1 MKTNFLARR
10 QAVLC
15 HCQSDSRWPVVSS
28 ASWQVRQELRLCWP
42 KQQGHRIT
50 LWEWCLR
57 LRKFPEF
64 FCTIFLK
71 RWIIDY
77 FSLYVTHQFL
87 RQCFIVSCRL
97 SIFLE
102 KKSCNINPFVPQP
115 MSYLW
120 RVKKIQNP
128 AFQSQKMILILQLIA
143 PTHFSGRNRLEF
155 AFSKFKGY
163 LKVYIAI
170 TYRVTTVISF
180 LECCI
185 ARQVTPAK
193 LGWQYRKLPNS
204 G

>member
-1 MKTNFLARR
+1 MVSEIA
-10 QAVLC
+10 QV
-15 HCQSDSRWPVVSS
+15 SR
-28 ASWQVRQELRLCWP
+28 
-42 KQQGHRIT
+42 
-50 LWEWCLR
+50 
-57 LRKFPEF
+57 
-64 FCTIFLK
+64 IFLYHFFK
-71 RWIIDY
+71 ALNYWLFLFICNPSV
-77 FSLYVTHQFL
+77 FAPVLYCFL
-87 RQCFIVSCRL
+87 SALNF
-97 SIFLE
+97 FGK

-163 LKVYIAI
+163 FPRLVQPIYQMTKVYIAI

-193 LGWQYRKLPNS
+193 LGWQYTKLPNS